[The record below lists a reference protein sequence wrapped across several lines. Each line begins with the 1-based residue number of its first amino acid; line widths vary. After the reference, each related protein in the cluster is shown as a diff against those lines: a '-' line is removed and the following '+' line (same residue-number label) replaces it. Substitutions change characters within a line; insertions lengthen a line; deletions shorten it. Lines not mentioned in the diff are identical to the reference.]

1 MKIRKQGSLG
11 FCKKRQANWGVGT
24 AGRVSFFYF
33 YVCLLLKTLA
43 ILWLST
49 LNTQHSLLSIPKTQF
64 RERTNPFDQLLL
76 GLLLKIVKTTYSTV
90 QISFFGSG
98 FQVFPIF
105 LCFAQIHIQKGQSQL
120 TTFTFRHL
128 IYIRVCV
135 LQIVLSMPCYCAFA
149 AYENF
154 NNTQPSYALLR
165 KICMTWHALFI
176 F

>member
-43 ILWLST
+43 IFWLST
-49 LNTQHSLLSIPKTQF
+49 LNTHSYLSQKLNSE
-64 RERTNPFDQLLL
+64 REPTPLINYNYAFSS
-76 GLLLKIVKTTYSTV
+76 STV

-98 FQVFPIF
+98 FQVFSIF
-105 LCFAQIHIQKGQSQL
+105 LWFAQIHIQKGQSQL

-135 LQIVLSMPCYCAFA
+135 CVLQMTCFVH
-149 AYENF
+149 
-154 NNTQPSYALLR
+154 LLDQSS
-165 KICMTWHALFI
+165 
-176 F
+176 